1 MRPYSSNVRGLFGP
15 ATTRR
20 QPIQPCVR
28 ILEAQSLRFQSSSS
42 DGGNQS
48 KRSTRLN
55 YTSDRRRKSRSQPSA
70 LILEVGV
77 DSLGQP
83 GEIVVVPD
91 RKNQTLKLRDKYQVA
106 PRGKSS
112 VSVSSILDDL
122 DAEAS
127 DLSIEV
133 VHARLEENRRAYQA
147 NQKLDVLKWEELRST
162 LASSYTSEQLSS
174 YLTSFDYT
182 ESAPEGDAG
191 RWRPESVVSFQNT
204 EWQESVRNLKGKT
217 MLAERIIRDCWKISL
232 MNEVGQLDL
241 YLPLPSIKLL
251 LNAKHFSFDQLA
263 TLHKSGIDITQSLGL
278 VRITG
283 PENACDS
290 IHEIIKDAITR
301 IREEHV
307 TIDLA
312 TCGPR
317 LTPRFL
323 DWVSQTYNIAIDQ
336 SPSKDSL
343 KIFYLAENKDG
354 AENARRTL
362 GIALH
367 ATTPT
372 NRPFSTYLPAG
383 EPANVYSHVPG
394 SASTWLDRQASWF
407 RWAMPAAQTSAPE
420 IRTPH
425 FDGHQ
430 TRLSDELLKV
440 LQSPNMTKI
449 NSPTGLTV
457 RESITAAVGKCLFG
471 QKPNFD
477 EKTLSATQLGRLYL
491 PRTFVTDIPRM
502 RPFLDTLEP
511 ISPEDGERIHSVRL
525 LPSPGVAGTLPELD
539 VQFVSKPTESSV
551 TLELQKVKIILHTNS
566 VDYLLPENGLD
577 LRFTRTVYL
586 EASADTI
593 TDPAEYEKFIQSI
606 EQPLWDTF
614 IPKSN
619 TTDSWRSHL
628 HSASLPLFGRINL
641 PRTLTQSPSFNADP
655 PVNSDALLANKES
668 QDGSTVE
675 YMFPPIASIEGTTV
689 RQYEFDGR
697 QVNHRFYDNGPFLAT
712 QMNEITLDMDLPT
725 SSTDSGEA
733 NSNDSIEPEFHSFYN
748 AACEMAFGLHKPRN
762 E

>member
-15 ATTRR
+15 SATHR

-42 DGGNQS
+42 SNGGQS

-70 LILEVGV
+70 LKLEVGV

-83 GEIVVVPD
+83 AEIVVVPD

-106 PRGKSS
+106 PKGNPS
-112 VSVSSILDDL
+112 VSISSILEDL
-122 DAEAS
+122 DDEAS
-127 DLSIEV
+127 DLSMEV

-147 NQKLDVLKWEELRST
+147 NQKLAISNWEELRST
-162 LASSYTSEQLSS
+162 LASSFTSEQLSS

-182 ESAPEGDAG
+182 ESAPGGDAG
-191 RWRPESVVSFQNT
+191 RWRPESLVSFQNT
-204 EWQESVRNLKGKT
+204 EWQESVRNLRGKT

-241 YLPLPSIKLL
+241 YLPLSSIKLL

-290 IHEIIKDAITR
+290 IHEIIKDATTR
-301 IREEHV
+301 IREENV
-307 TIDLA
+307 AIDLA

-336 SPSKDSL
+336 SPSKDLL
-343 KIFYLAENKDG
+343 KIFYLTENKDG

-372 NRPFSTYLPAG
+372 NRPFSTYLPAS

-394 SASTWLDRQASWF
+394 SASTWFDRQALWF

-440 LQSPNMTKI
+440 LQSPNKTKI

-457 RESITAAVGKCLFG
+457 HESISAAVGKCLFG
-471 QKPNFD
+471 QKPTFD
-477 EKTLSATQLGRLYL
+477 EKTLSATQLGKLYL

-511 ISPEDGERIHSVRL
+511 ISHGDGERIHNLRL

-539 VQFVSKPTESSV
+539 VQFVSKPTETSV
-551 TLELQKVKIILHTNS
+551 ELELQKVKIILHTNS

-577 LRFTRTVYL
+577 LRFTHTVYI
-586 EASADTI
+586 EASAETI
-593 TDPAEYEKFIQSI
+593 TDPAEYAKFIQSI
-606 EQPLWDTF
+606 EQPLQDTF

-619 TTDSWRSHL
+619 ATDSWRSHL

-641 PRTLTQSPSFNADP
+641 PRKFTQPQSLNADP
-655 PVNSDALLANKES
+655 PVNSNELLANEES
-668 QDGSTVE
+668 QDGSTAE

-712 QMNEITLDMDLPT
+712 QMNEITLNMDLPT
-725 SSTDSGEA
+725 ASGNPGDVSSNE
-733 NSNDSIEPEFHSFYN
+733 SIEREFHSFYN
-748 AACEMAFGLHKPRN
+748 AACEMAFGLHKPKN
-762 E
+762 A